1 MNKRWQTRKAG
12 VRGGNR
18 FTRTSLYKLLTDV
31 AYLGKVRYKDE
42 VHDGEHPAIVKADT
56 FARVQALETVDYTP
70 REQHRLRAAG
80 LRPQAALS
88 FSPGTDPP
96 DSSIELQ

>member
-42 VHDGEHPAIVKADT
+42 VHDGEHPGIVDPKPSHSI
-56 FARVQALETVDYTP
+56 RRILI
-70 REQHRLRAAG
+70 
-80 LRPQAALS
+80 
-88 FSPGTDPP
+88 GTC
-96 DSSIELQ
+96 LLLHL